1 MFALSLMSTG
11 IGCPWVK
18 CSCNNWELSEGH
30 RVLLLSQ
37 DYGMTS
43 FPKKGCEQDSNKM
56 NL

>member
-1 MFALSLMSTG
+1 MFALSLMSKG

-18 CSCNNWELSEGH
+18 YSCNNRELSKGH

-43 FPKKGCEQDSNKM
+43 FPKKDVSKTGNEM

>member
-1 MFALSLMSTG
+1 MFALSLMSKG

-18 CSCNNWELSEGH
+18 CSCNNRELSKGH

-43 FPKKGCEQDSNKM
+43 FPKKDVSKTGNEM
-56 NL
+56 HL